1 MHRYRVVIK
10 GAREDLVVEAV
21 VERLVPLFNATATA
35 EMLRPRLMSGNFTV
49 KKEVDLATAEEY
61 CAFLEQRGCVCAI
74 EPDGAPPPLTL
85 G

>member
-10 GAREDLVVEAV
+10 GAREDLVLESV
-21 VERLVPLFNATATA
+21 VDRLVPLFNATAD
-35 EMLRPRLMSGNFTV
+35 MLRPKLMSGNFTV
-49 KKEVDLATAEEY
+49 KNAVDLATAEEY

-74 EPDGAPPPLTL
+74 ELDGAPPSLTL